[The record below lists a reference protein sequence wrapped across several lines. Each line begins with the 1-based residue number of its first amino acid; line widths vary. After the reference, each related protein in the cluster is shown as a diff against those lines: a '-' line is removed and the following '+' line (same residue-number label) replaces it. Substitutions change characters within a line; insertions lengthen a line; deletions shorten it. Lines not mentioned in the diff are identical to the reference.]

1 MGVQAM
7 VMDHHA
13 ADDDVGQLTH
23 RHREKFSLQD
33 LYPAAGEE
41 SFHLEED
48 DGGGGLRYRPQMVS
62 T

>member
-23 RHREKFSLQD
+23 RHREKFSLQVRIPPR
-33 LYPAAGEE
+33 PARNGTPA
-41 SFHLEED
+41 
-48 DGGGGLRYRPQMVS
+48 
-62 T
+62 